1 MIKKHQ
7 IKLMSFLV
15 LLSLLIGSVLFAHSG
30 VKDINV
36 LNRMKLMSSMAEHVK
51 VLSQMMTKKISFN
64 AEKASETLNK
74 IFRLSEN
81 TRSVFMVNAI
91 DPKSEAKPII
101 WKEFDNFIKLSNKL
115 SDSTKSLS
123 ISTYEDL
130 RPAIIKIGADCKACH
145 KKYRE

>member
-1 MIKKHQ
+1 MFKKLQ
-7 IKLMSFLV
+7 IKLMSVLI
-15 LLSLLIGSVLFAHSG
+15 LLSLLLCSVLFAHSN
-30 VKDINV
+30 VKDLNV

-51 VLSQMMTKKISFN
+51 VLSQMMQKKSFN

-145 KKYRE
+145 KKYRK

>member
-1 MIKKHQ
+1 MKMMQKK
-7 IKLMSFLV
+7 
-15 LLSLLIGSVLFAHSG
+15 
-30 VKDINV
+30 
-36 LNRMKLMSSMAEHVK
+36 
-51 VLSQMMTKKISFN
+51 SFN

-130 RPAIIKIGADCKACH
+130 RPAIIKIGTDCKACH

>member
-1 MIKKHQ
+1 MFKKLQ
-7 IKLMSFLV
+7 IKLMSVLI
-15 LLSLLIGSVLFAHSG
+15 LLSLMLCSVLFAHSN
-30 VKDINV
+30 VKDLNV
-36 LNRMKLMSSMAEHVK
+36 LNRMRLMSSMAEHAK
-51 VLSQMMTKKISFN
+51 VLSQMMQKKSFN

-145 KKYRE
+145 KKYRK

>member
-1 MIKKHQ
+1 MFKKLQ
-7 IKLMSFLV
+7 IKLMSVLI
-15 LLSLLIGSVLFAHSG
+15 LLSLMLCSVLFAHSN
-30 VKDINV
+30 VKDLNV
-36 LNRMKLMSSMAEHVK
+36 LNRMRLMSSMAEHVK
-51 VLSQMMTKKISFN
+51 VLSQMMQKKSFN

-81 TRSVFMVNAI
+81 TPSVFMVNAI

-101 WKEFDNFIKLSNKL
+101 WKEFDNFKKLSNKL
-115 SDSTKSLS
+115 SDSTKSLL

-145 KKYRE
+145 KKYRK